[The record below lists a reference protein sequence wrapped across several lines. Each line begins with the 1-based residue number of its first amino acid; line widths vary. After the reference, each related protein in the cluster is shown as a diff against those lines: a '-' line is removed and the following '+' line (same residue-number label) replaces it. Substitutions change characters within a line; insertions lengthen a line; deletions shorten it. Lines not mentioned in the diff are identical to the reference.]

1 LPLADIKSEVSE
13 RRELKLRLSFLLK
26 FCFISLASVLLV
38 GLVLGW
44 LISSYMTKVVIH
56 QAISN
61 ASFLSRSQLDHHF
74 TAQELEKGLTSQKLK
89 EIDRIFQNRAAND
102 HVILIKIWNRKGTI
116 AYSTKKELVNQ
127 KFSLSEGLKEV
138 FKNKISAEI
147 SESTEHRDSPSQAK
161 KLNRVIEVY
170 TPIHSESSKKI
181 IGSYEIYF
189 SAENLVKD
197 LNEVKRLLWLVL
209 FGGLSFLYLFLFAY
223 VKGTSRAL
231 VEKKELE
238 EVNLQLNQSL
248 IELEETYLG
257 TIETLSATVDAK
269 DNYTA
274 GHSVRVSCFA
284 SILGRLCGLSD
295 DQLERLE
302 QAALF
307 HDIGKIATPECILNK
322 RGKLEPD
329 EFEKIKKHPEW
340 GEKIIQSIPFLRDRA
355 KIIRQHHENYDG
367 SGYPDGLKG
376 KEISLE
382 ARILRIVD
390 AYDALTSHRPYR
402 GAKLLEETLPLLIKY
417 KGTQF
422 DPRLVDLFVTWLREN
437 QPASLDR
444 LALML

>member
-1 LPLADIKSEVSE
+1 MPLADIKSEVSE

-44 LISSYMTKVVIH
+44 LMSNYMAKVVVH

-61 ASFLSRSQLDHHF
+61 AGLLSRNELDHHF
-74 TAQELEKGLTSQKLK
+74 STQELAGGLTSQKQR
-89 EIDRIFQNRAAND
+89 EMDRIFQVQADND
-102 HVILIKIWNRKGTI
+102 QVILVKVWNQDGRVI
-116 AYSTKKELVNQ
+116 YSTKKTLINQ
-127 KFSLSEGLKEV
+127 KFPLSEGLKEA

-147 SESTEHRDSPSQAK
+147 SDSTEHEEISGQGE
-161 KLNRVIEVY
+161 KLNRIIEVY
-170 TPIHSESSKKI
+170 TPIHSVSSQKI

-189 SAENLVKD
+189 SAENLRKD
-197 LNEVKRLLWLVL
+197 ITEVKRLLWLVL

-257 TIETLSATVDAK
+257 TIETLTATVDAK

-307 HDIGKIATPECILNK
+307 HDIGKIATPERILNK

-329 EFEKIKKHPEW
+329 EFEVIKKHPEW
-340 GEKIIQSIPFLRDRA
+340 GEKIVQSIPFLRDRA

-376 KEISLE
+376 EEISLE

-390 AYDALTSHRPYR
+390 AYDALTSNRPYR